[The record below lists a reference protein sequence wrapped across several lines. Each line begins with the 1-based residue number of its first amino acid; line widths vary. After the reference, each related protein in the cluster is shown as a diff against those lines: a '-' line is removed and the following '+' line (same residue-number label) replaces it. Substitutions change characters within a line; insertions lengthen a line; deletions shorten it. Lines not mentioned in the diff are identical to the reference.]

1 MLSQVMGQDP
11 RKPTPAALLM
21 LARELRDAAVNADRP
36 DVAARAEEA
45 IALLTGTPDA
55 PAERAAATGGDKG
68 NTVIRILDG
77 LGF

>member
-1 MLSQVMGQDP
+1 
-11 RKPTPAALLM
+11 M
-21 LARELRDAAVNADRP
+21 LARELRDAAVTAGRP

-45 IALLTGTPDA
+45 IALITGTTDSGD
-55 PAERAAATGGDKG
+55 PAHDGDKG